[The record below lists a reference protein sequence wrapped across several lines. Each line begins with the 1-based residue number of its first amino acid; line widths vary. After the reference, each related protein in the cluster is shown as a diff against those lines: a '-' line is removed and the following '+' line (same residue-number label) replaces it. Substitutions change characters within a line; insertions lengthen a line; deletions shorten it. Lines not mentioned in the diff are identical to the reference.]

1 MEEGKSHIPLPE
13 SEKNPY
19 SLCGS
24 EYGLYSLPWSHI
36 PSAELCGGY
45 LVNFACLVSGM
56 VAWCNILYFMIKSV
70 RFHGVVYHVTL
81 CHCDRQG

>member
-36 PSAELCGGY
+36 PSTELCGGY
-45 LVNFACLVSGM
+45 LVNFACLVSDM
-56 VAWCNILYFMIKSV
+56 VAWCKDSYLPGSWAFGQHRKYTFKN
-70 RFHGVVYHVTL
+70 
-81 CHCDRQG
+81 

>member
-36 PSAELCGGY
+36 PSTELCGGY
-45 LVNFACLVSGM
+45 LVNFACLVSDM
-56 VAWCNILYFMIKSV
+56 VAWCNEKNLLFLLSKKYLNTYEKLFKFYRAI
-70 RFHGVVYHVTL
+70 
-81 CHCDRQG
+81 

>member
-36 PSAELCGGY
+36 PSTELCGGY
-45 LVNFACLVSGM
+45 LVNFACLVSDM
-56 VAWCNILYFMIKSV
+56 VAWCKETKKCRYLSNV
-70 RFHGVVYHVTL
+70 
-81 CHCDRQG
+81 C